1 MYRIRR
7 NFRQIPSMS
16 RRALSERPYNM
27 YEGRS
32 FFDTLTG
39 EAAKLL
45 RYIFQGAAVSE
56 AVSATV
62 SQMVSATV
70 S

>member
-7 NFRQIPSMS
+7 NFRQIRNMS
-16 RRALSERPYNM
+16 RRALTERPYSV
-27 YEGRS
+27 YSGRP

-62 SQMVSATV
+62 SRMVSATV